1 MIAPNL
7 TFSYQFM
14 AEGTQPPQREGSIDS
29 RCWAG
34 HGKGG
39 EGLVG
44 TDPKFDLAAGWLTL
58 FPTGGWTQSFPT
70 RWFSDVERP
79 PQGPDSAAQVAAIKA
94 VGTEWLEAQKE
105 AQKEAAARSVP
116 GDFASYTKAT
126 NEAMA
131 DALRR
136 RGLTRDLVSYS
147 VFVGEA
153 LGSVLRVGDEFAF
166 SRNPNGDFHYS
177 LGRGSETILSAGSVG
192 GCDSG
197 GPMAVWQ
204 DYDRHPIRKDKI
216 EEMKKKFVSMRSVG
230 NPSTTIGVAEWFDVH
245 KPYVTVRIHDQVF
258 HLLDRED
265 AKLDPYYVFLARS
278 NKNLPPIAFEF
289 APRAVYSAGRVD
301 EIGSKLIC
309 DAADRLISP
318 KIRML

>member
-1 MIAPNL
+1 
-7 TFSYQFM
+7 M
-14 AEGTQPPQREGSIDS
+14 AEGTQPPQRERSIDS

-58 FPTGGWTQSFPT
+58 FPTAGWTQSFPT

-94 VGTEWLEAQKE
+94 AGTEFLEAQKE
-105 AQKEAAARSVP
+105 AHKEAAARIVP

-131 DALRR
+131 GALRR

-153 LGSVLRVGDEFAF
+153 LGSVLRMGDEFAF
-166 SRNPNGDFHYS
+166 SRDLNGDFHYS
-177 LGRGSETILSAGSVG
+177 LRRGSETILGAGSVG
-192 GCDSG
+192 GRDSG
-197 GPMAVWQ
+197 GAMAVWQ
-204 DYDRHPIRKDKI
+204 DYDRHPIPQD
-216 EEMKKKFVSMRSVG
+216 
-230 NPSTTIGVAEWFDVH
+230 PSIGVGEWFLDVH